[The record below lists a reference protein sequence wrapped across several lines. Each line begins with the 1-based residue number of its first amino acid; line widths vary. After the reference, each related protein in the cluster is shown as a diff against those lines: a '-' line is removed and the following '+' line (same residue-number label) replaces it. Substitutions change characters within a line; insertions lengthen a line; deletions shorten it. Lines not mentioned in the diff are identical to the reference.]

1 MAAPLSVTTKNLS
14 GVFVTNKQLSDSTE
28 ELLRLQG
35 VPWYKR
41 NIAKMFNITL
51 SINHYTDDSGVEHID
66 MEQKL
71 SGGISGGSD
80 NHTLDWQERDV
91 NDSVFGLLHVK
102 THRLSL
108 ESIEEEFLKAGWT
121 EDTVTDGVIHTVIS
135 NDPEKPDDDYTWKSE
150 QAWGFQLVNWRKKA
164 CQTRLPYLLKQERRS
179 TTRSHPRRLRLFREQ
194 PL

>member
-1 MAAPLSVTTKNLS
+1 MAAPLSVTTKNLG
-14 GVFVTNKQLSDSTE
+14 GVFVTNKQLSDSTD

-71 SGGISGGSD
+71 SATITPLTGRSA
-80 NHTLDWQERDV
+80 TV

-135 NDPEKPDDDYTWKSE
+135 NDPEKPDDSYTWKSE
-150 QAWGFQLVNWRKKA
+150 QTWGFQLVNGERKHV
-164 CQTRLPYLLKQERRS
+164 RLVSLTSSSKKDGPQHVRIRVVYDYCK
-179 TTRSHPRRLRLFREQ
+179 SHSSS
-194 PL
+194 